1 MSEVLTS
8 AMGSRQPVQ
17 FKSRS
22 VQPACKNQSRLD
34 AVMMSVKSRAHFSC
48 ATMSALCLTVLPFRL
63 RIAKLA
69 KRALPAYSHALFDI
83 LSADSVSFFSFAES
97 NDETISMISTLSSLR
112 KLPAGADFTVASERW
127 RCLIVSEGEIV
138 NASSSSMICMVSEV
152 LAKAGFSIFYVS
164 GSTTDYGTDR
174 EA

>member
-1 MSEVLTS
+1 MLTNATADTVS
-8 AMGSRQPVQ
+8 AENPVN
-17 FKSRS
+17 SATRS
-22 VQPACKNQSRLD
+22 KPHGRRGLSTENP
-34 AVMMSVKSRAHFSC
+34 RAFC
-48 ATMSALCLTVLPFRL
+48 AAMSALCLTVLPFRL

-69 KRALPAYSHALFDI
+69 KRALPAYSHALLDI

-164 GSTTDYGTDR
+164 GSTTDYGTER
-174 EA
+174 PEHH